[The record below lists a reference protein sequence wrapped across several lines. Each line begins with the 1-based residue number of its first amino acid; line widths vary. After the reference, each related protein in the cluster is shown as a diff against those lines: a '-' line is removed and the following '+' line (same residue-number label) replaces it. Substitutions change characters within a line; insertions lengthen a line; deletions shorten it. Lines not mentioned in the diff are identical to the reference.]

1 MPRAV
6 VVGGGPAGLFTALLL
21 ARAGWSVTVLERD
34 PAPPPALPENAFG
47 TWDRPGVPQW
57 RQIHGMPARERLLL
71 LKHLPDVAQEA
82 YELGAWDFDLM
93 NALPSAS
100 RLPEDD
106 ELRRFCCR
114 RPLLEWVLADT
125 CGRERGVTVRR
136 GAAAAGLIGDMAK
149 RPVVRAVRL
158 ASGEILPAELVVD
171 AAGRRS
177 DAGTW
182 LAALGAAAPA
192 WEARP
197 VGIVYYTRFYEL
209 IDDADKPIPFRTDLG
224 YAITGLAHADGRIFS
239 IHFFVDAAD
248 RRLRALHLVPAFE
261 AAVAAVP
268 RLVDGRLRARPVS
281 GVQSMGA
288 FENRI
293 RPILSNGAPLAFGW
307 LPVGDSLCHTDP
319 SSGRGLPQALWH
331 AVALTETLQQF
342 PTCDDVAAAYTD
354 LVAGPT
360 RAVFDDVAEASASR
374 VASWHGEPSSEQRE
388 VVRLAMT
395 TAAERDSWLWRKI
408 TRYEQFLA
416 PPESVFSDPEVL
428 AAARRLA
435 DAPAPSLGPDREGM
449 VSVIAQSMRTIR

>member
-6 VVGGGPAGLFTALLL
+6 VVGGGPAGLFTALLV
-21 ARAGWSVTVLERD
+21 ARAGWNVTVLERD
-34 PAPPPALPENAFG
+34 PAPPPALPENAFDA
-47 TWDRPGVPQW
+47 WDRPGVPQW

-82 YELGAWDFDLM
+82 YELGAWDFDLAS
-93 NALPSAS
+93 ALKSSS

-106 ELRRFCCR
+106 ELQRFCCR

-125 CGRERGVTVRR
+125 CRRERGVTVRR
-136 GAAAAGLIGDMAK
+136 GTAAAGLIGDIAK
-149 RPVVRAVRL
+149 RPVVTGVRL
-158 ASGEILPAELVVD
+158 AGGEVLPAELVVD
-171 AAGRRS
+171 ASGRRS
-177 DAGTW
+177 DAGAW
-182 LAALGAAAPA
+182 LAALGAAAPT
-192 WEARP
+192 WEAQP

-209 IDDADKPIPFRTDLG
+209 IEDADKPISFRADIG
-224 YAITGLAHADGRIFS
+224 YAITGLAYADGRIFS

-248 RRLRALHLVPAFE
+248 RRLRALHLEPAFE

-268 RLVDGRLRARPVS
+268 RLADGRLRGRPVS

-331 AVALTETLQQF
+331 AVALTETLHQF

-374 VASWHGEPSSEQRE
+374 VASWHAEPTSEQRE

-395 TAAERDSWLWRKI
+395 TAAERDPWLWRKL
-408 TRYEQFLA
+408 TRYEQFLS
-416 PPESVFSDPEVL
+416 PPESVFGDPEVL

-435 DAPAPSLGPDREGM
+435 DAPAPSLGPDRETM
-449 VSVIAQSMRTIR
+449 VSVIAESTRTIP